1 MKLRIARSALVEA
14 VSQASKAV
22 SQKTTLPILTGM
34 KITLEE
40 DSLIFTG
47 SNSDMTI
54 SVRVPK
60 QKDDKELL
68 WIENTGSIVV
78 PGKVF
83 GDIVRKLPG
92 DQVEWEVNDRFQ
104 LLIRSGQ
111 SEFKLNGYD
120 PEEFPRVPQLS
131 TEQRFSISTDALIG
145 MIRQTVFAAA
155 TNETKKELTGV
166 HFMLQNGILTCV
178 ATDSHRLAK
187 RRVRVENVDHLEFK
201 NIVIPSKSLQELAK
215 TFADYNGDVNFLVT
229 ENQILVEHETI
240 AFYSRLLDGKY
251 PDTERVIPKTGDTSL
266 IVSTKEL
273 LQSVERASLI
283 SREKSDNVI
292 KWTIGQD
299 QVEVTSV
306 SREIGSVSEEVAAQV
321 EGQGL
326 DISFNARYMLEAL
339 RSLESEQVEIVFTG
353 PMTPFKLQ
361 PKDTD
366 DSLQLIVP
374 IRTH

>member
-34 KITLEE
+34 KVTLEE
-40 DSLIFTG
+40 DSLTFTG

-54 SVRVPK
+54 SVKVPRTLN
-60 QKDDKELL
+60 DKELL
-68 WIENTGSIVV
+68 VVDRLGSVVV

-92 DQVEWEVNDRFQ
+92 DQVDWEVNERFQ
-104 LLIRSGQ
+104 LSIRSGQ
-111 SEFKLNGYD
+111 SEFQLNGLD
-120 PEEFPRVPQLS
+120 PEEYPRVPQLS
-131 TEQRFSISTDALIG
+131 TDQRFSIATDTLKA

-155 TNETKKELTGV
+155 TNEAKKELTGV
-166 HFMLQNGILTCV
+166 HFMLQDGILTCV
-178 ATDSHRLAK
+178 ATDSHRLAR
-187 RRVRVENVDHLEFK
+187 RRVKVENAQELELS
-201 NIVIPSKSLQELAK
+201 NVVIPSKSLQELAK
-215 TFADYNGDVNFLVT
+215 TFADYEGDVNFIIT
-229 ENQILVEHETI
+229 ENQILVEHDTI

-251 PDTERVIPKTGDTSL
+251 PDTDRVIPKAGDTS
-266 IVSTKEL
+266 ITVSTKEL

-306 SREIGSVSEEVAAQV
+306 SHEIGSVSEEVTARV
-321 EGQGL
+321 NGQGL
-326 DISFNARYMLEAL
+326 GISFNARYMLEAL
-339 RSLESEQVEIVFTG
+339 RSLESDQVEIVFTG
-353 PMTPFKLQ
+353 PMTPFKIQ
-361 PKDTD
+361 PKDAD
-366 DSLQLIVP
+366 DTLQLIVP
-374 IRTH
+374 IRTR